1 MHCRYEFRDYLL
13 DPMTHELR
21 RAGALVAVPPHA
33 FACLT
38 YLIDHRDRVVGKDE
52 LIAAILGRVDG
63 SDDQLGHVVR
73 KARRAIGER
82 GDEQRAIR
90 TIPRVGFRWVEEV
103 RALTND
109 PLAQP
114 EQSGTSPASERAPAK
129 SVPRRSPAIPIIF
142 LAIALAMGAGAL
154 ASYWFKS
161 GMPQKAAADTSQQST
176 PPALTD
182 GLAVVPAVV
191 TTDSDD
197 LSWIRLGLMD
207 FIGNRLREG
216 TGLVVIASDNVVG
229 ALGGN
234 APANLTPEKVQARLG
249 VRKVVFP
256 LVKRSGG
263 DWIVRLDERAPGG
276 SIRTVEAHASDLIA
290 AAKGAADQLLD
301 VHGVTAHLAGDRL
314 TDAADA
320 EWYQRI
326 EAMVLR
332 GESAAARKILLSGAD
347 SHAASARSRLRL
359 GRIELSDGNYSE
371 ARSIFEQILKQSPAE
386 SDAVTRAETL
396 ANMGEAN
403 RRLGSL
409 SEASSEFSES
419 IVLLSQMRD
428 SRELGNAYLG
438 RAVTLFVKGQPD
450 MAYADLANARIAFEV
465 AGDTLS
471 IGRVDANEA
480 AQAMFEGRSEK
491 ALQLNTK
498 SAEVFERFGALSNL
512 AMALSNQIGIY
523 MQLERPAAALEI
535 ADRAGDRFDA
545 LPNSGLRNAFALR
558 RAAALLASGRLT
570 DGRRLLEAILQNK
583 DAPDVPF
590 AGIAQGML
598 AHLELESDRPE
609 QANVLADEAM
619 RALTASEFV
628 SPRAAA
634 WLERTRAMRLLK
646 YADLPQQVAAF
657 QEWALATQDSGAI
670 ALAHLAAAEE
680 SWSKGD
686 REAAIAL
693 YQDTLDQVTRDRP
706 PEEVVEV
713 AVSYGNAM
721 IDAGDLQRASAIA
734 GRIAPHA
741 DGDFDCALFMVKFY
755 RAMQQADAWRAA
767 LEVAMARAGERKVP
781 ESLRTLH

>member
-114 EQSGTSPASERAPAK
+114 EQRSASPVDERTPVTA
-129 SVPRRSPAIPIIF
+129 VPRKSLSISILVCATV
-142 LAIALAMGAGAL
+142 LAIGAGVFAI
-154 ASYWFKS
+154 YRFEH
-161 GMPQKAAADTSQQST
+161 GVHQNAATDTSQ
-176 PPALTD
+176 PATQLTLTD
-182 GLAVVPAVV
+182 ALAVVPAAVAG
-191 TTDSDD
+191 DGDD

-207 FIGNRLREG
+207 FVGNRLREG
-216 TGLVVIASDNVVG
+216 TGLVVVASDNVVG
-229 ALGGN
+229 ALHGE
-234 APANLTPEKVQARLG
+234 APTNLATEKIQAQLA
-249 VRKVVFP
+249 VRQIVFP
-256 LVKRSGG
+256 FVKRSGG
-263 DWIVRLDERAPGG
+263 DWIVRLDEHTAGG
-276 SIRTVEAHASDLIA
+276 AVRTVEAHANDLIEA
-290 AAKGAADQLLD
+290 ARGAADQLLD
-301 VHGVTAHLAGDRL
+301 MHGVTASPTAGRL

-326 EAMVLR
+326 EALVLR
-332 GESAAARKILLSGAD
+332 GESGTARKLLLSGAD
-347 SHAASARSRLRL
+347 GRSASTRSRLRL

-371 ARSIFEQILKQSPAE
+371 ARSIFEQVLKESPAE
-386 SDAVTRAETL
+386 SDAVTRAEAL
-396 ANMGEAN
+396 ANMGEAD

-409 SEASSEFSES
+409 PEASSEFTES
-419 IVLLSQMRD
+419 IVLLSQLRD

-438 RAVTLFVKGQPD
+438 LAVTLFVKGQPD
-450 MAYADLANARIAFEV
+450 VAYANLAKARIAFDL

-471 IGRVDANEA
+471 IARVDSNEA
-480 AQAMFEGRSEK
+480 SQAMFEGRSEK

-512 AMALSNQIGIY
+512 AMVLSNQIGIY
-523 MQLERPAAALEI
+523 LQLVRPTAALEI
-535 ADRAGDRFDA
+535 VERAGDKFDA

-558 RAAALLASGRLT
+558 RAAALLANGRLT
-570 DGRRLLEAILQNK
+570 DGRRRLETVLRDK

-598 AHLELESDRPE
+598 AELELESDRPE
-609 QANVLADEAM
+609 QANALADEAL

-634 WLERTRAMRLLK
+634 WLARTRAMRLLK
-646 YADLPQQVAAF
+646 YAELPQQVAAF
-657 QEWALATQDSGAI
+657 EEWALATKDSGAL

-686 REAAIAL
+686 REGAIAR
-693 YQDTLDQVTRDRP
+693 YQDTLDHVMRDRP
-706 PEEVVEV
+706 PDDVVAV

-721 IDAGDLQRASAIA
+721 IDGGDLQRATAVA
-734 GRIAPHA
+734 GRIAPYA
-741 DGDFDCALFMVKFY
+741 NGDFDCALFMVKFY
-755 RAMQQADAWRAA
+755 RAMRQTDAWRAA
-767 LEVAMARAGERKVP
+767 LKVAMARAGERKVP
-781 ESLRTLH
+781 ESLRTLR

>member
-63 SDDQLGHVVR
+63 SDDQIGHVVR

-82 GDEQRAIR
+82 GDEQHAIR

-103 RALTND
+103 RALTNES
-109 PLAQP
+109 LAQP
-114 EQSGTSPASERAPAK
+114 EQSGAFPISERTPV
-129 SVPRRSPAIPIIF
+129 SVPRRSLAISIMF
-142 LAIALAMGAGAL
+142 LAIALTISAGLL
-154 ASYWFKS
+154 AIYWFES
-161 GMPQKAAADTSQQST
+161 GTHQKAADASQQPT
-176 PPALTD
+176 LPPLAD

-191 TTDSDD
+191 AGDSDD

-216 TGLVVIASDNVVG
+216 TGLVVLASDNVVG
-229 ALGGN
+229 ALHGD
-234 APANLTPEKVQARLG
+234 APTNLAPEKIQAQLRVRL
-249 VRKVVFP
+249 VVFP
-256 LVKRSGG
+256 LVKRSSG
-263 DWIVRLDERAPGG
+263 DWIVRLDEHAAGG

-290 AAKGAADQLLD
+290 AARGAADQLLD

-332 GESAAARKILLSGAD
+332 GESAAARKMLLPGAD

-386 SDAVTRAETL
+386 SEAVIRAETL

-523 MQLERPAAALEI
+523 LQLERPGAALEI

-545 LPNSGLRNAFALR
+545 LPNSGLRNTFALR
-558 RAAALLASGRLT
+558 RASALLANGRLA
-570 DGRRLLEAILQNK
+570 DGRRQLEAVLRNK
-583 DAPDVPF
+583 DAPDMPF

-609 QANVLADEAM
+609 QASILADESM
-619 RALTASEFV
+619 HALTASEFV

-634 WLERTRAMRLLK
+634 WLDRTRAMRLLK
-646 YADLPQQVAAF
+646 NAELPQQIAAF

-706 PEEVVEV
+706 PDEVVTV
-713 AVSYGNAM
+713 AVSYANAM
-721 IDAGDLQRASAIA
+721 IDGGDLQRASAIA

-741 DGDFDCALFMVKFY
+741 DGDFDCAVFMVKFY
-755 RAMQQADAWRAA
+755 RAMRQTDAWRAA
-767 LEVAMARAGERKVP
+767 LEVAMARAGERKVS
-781 ESLRTLH
+781 ESLRTPR